1 LLQLINGR
9 LGFHSVMAKDSVMAS
24 HGVVS
29 KLGLSCLLMALFLF
43 SNLSYGAFAPKD
55 SRVPGGVAVIA
66 LPQKGDAPPHV
77 FFQKKRV
84 FTARLSGQWYAWVGL
99 PLSLKTGDY
108 SAYWRTKE
116 GDKPLSFSVKDK
128 KYQEQHLTVKN
139 KHVNLSTEQLTR
151 VRRETPEIRGAM
163 DTFKPVIY
171 DLPEHLVQPT
181 EGRISSSFGLRRVFN
196 GQPRNPH
203 SGMDIAASTGTPVL
217 SALNGKIAAIGD
229 YYFNGKTVI
238 VDHGQGLTTLYCHL
252 SKTEA
257 LKVGDKVD
265 AGTKLGEVGATGRVT
280 GPHLHWTVTLNG
292 ARVDP
297 ALFLSVE

>member
-1 LLQLINGR
+1 MLHASGFYQCSSRYRLLAPALLLI
-9 LGFHSVMAKDSVMAS
+9 V
-24 HGVVS
+24 
-29 KLGLSCLLMALFLF
+29 ALLF
-43 SNLSYGAFAPKD
+43 SGWAKAGFTPED
-55 SRVPGGVAVIA
+55 SRVPGGVAVIE
-66 LPQKGDAPPHV
+66 LPQRGDSPPHV
-77 FFQKKRV
+77 FFQKDRV
-84 FTARLSGQWYAWVGL
+84 FTAQQDGKWYAWVGL
-99 PLSLKTGDY
+99 PLSLKAGTY

-116 GDKPLSFSVKDK
+116 GDKPLSFQVTDK
-128 KYQEQHLTVKN
+128 KYQEQRLTVKN
-139 KHVNLSTEQLTR
+139 KHVNLSETQLKR

-171 DLPEHLVQPT
+171 PLPEQVVQPT

-196 GQPRNPH
+196 GQARRPH
-203 SGMDIAASTGTPVL
+203 SGMDIAAPTGTPVL

-252 SKTEA
+252 SSTEA
-257 LKVGDKVD
+257 LKVGDKVA
-265 AGTKLGEVGATGRVT
+265 AGDKLGEVGATGRVT

-297 ALFLSVE
+297 ALFLNK